1 MREVKPYVPIALVFE
16 VECLITFVLVCNS
29 LVTYYLGLSYDFHGH
44 AVPIS
49 QIEQLGL
56 TSYMLCEV
64 TLTALRSAVEALT
77 ETIATMSFSEP
88 LRLETPLDWPAN
100 VDLIDWLDAQAAF
113 PKFYW
118 QHRDGREEIVALGQI
133 STFTDP
139 AVAEE
144 TLTDGQRIWGG
155 LSFDGRTQANRRC
168 MPSFFFLPQ
177 IELVRQDGFWRLA
190 VNVSKD
196 KDKLVD
202 LLNSLKLE
210 LTPVSMPNS
219 DIVSQLCQPDQA
231 GWTKIVNQALEDI
244 ATTELEKVVLARRT
258 TLKMSSVVT
267 PAQLLKASCAV
278 NPSSY
283 HFMMALS
290 PKHSFVGSTPE
301 RLMMRRDNQLL
312 TEALAGT
319 IGRDEDKARDE
330 QLSSWL
336 LSDEKNRYENQ
347 LVVDDIEARL
357 APFSRTIETAEHPEL
372 LKLRQV
378 QHLKRPIK
386 ADVSK
391 DLRHAKMLQCLQPTA
406 AVAGLPRDKA
416 YQYILDNEPFARG
429 WYSGSVGYLG
439 NHQSEFCVALRSAL
453 MVGNEIHLFAGAG
466 IVPGSV
472 AEMEWQEL
480 ERKTATLKSLLES
493 DSQFPQQQRA

>member
-1 MREVKPYVPIALVFE
+1 MSAL
-16 VECLITFVLVCNS
+16 
-29 LVTYYLGLSYDFHGH
+29 H
-44 AVPIS
+44 
-49 QIEQLGL
+49 
-56 TSYMLCEV
+56 
-64 TLTALRSAVEALT
+64 SAVEALT
-77 ETIATMSFSEP
+77 ETIATVPFSAP
-88 LRLETPLDWPAN
+88 IRLETPLDWPAN
-100 VDLIDWLDAQAAF
+100 VDLIDWLDAQAVF

-118 QHRDGREEIVALGQI
+118 QHRDGREEIVALGQV

-155 LSFDGRTQANRRC
+155 LSFDGRTAANRRC

-190 VNVSKD
+190 VNVSGEKE
-196 KDKLVD
+196 KLID
-202 LLNSLKLE
+202 LLNDLRLE
-210 LTPVSMPNS
+210 LTNVPLPDS
-219 DIVSQLCQPDQA
+219 DIVSVHYSPDQND
-231 GWTKIVNQALEDI
+231 WTRMVNQALADIEDT
-244 ATTELEKVVLARRT
+244 ALEKVVLARRT
-258 TLKMSSVVT
+258 TLQMANVVT

-278 NPSSY
+278 NPRSY

-301 RLMMRRDNQLL
+301 RLMLRRDDQVL

-319 IGRDEDKARDE
+319 IGRGKDANDDAK
-330 QLSSWL
+330 LSSWL
-336 LSDEKNRYENQ
+336 LNDEKNRYENQ
-347 LVVDDIEARL
+347 LVVNDIEARL
-357 APFSRTIETAEHPEL
+357 SPLSQSIETALKPEL
-372 LKLRQV
+372 VKLRQV

-386 ADVSK
+386 ACVPHDM
-391 DLRHAKMLQCLQPTA
+391 RHAEMLQCLQPTA
-406 AVAGLPRDKA
+406 AVAGLPREMA
-416 YQYILDNEPFARG
+416 YQYILENEPFARG

-472 AEMEWQEL
+472 ADMEWQEL
-480 ERKTATLKSLLES
+480 ERKTATLKSLLENNS
-493 DSQFPQQQRA
+493 PLPHQQTA